1 VNNDSLANALAALTL
16 IALAV
21 GLRRGFDDRGA
32 IGLGFLIG
40 ALLLTKVTVYVYV
53 PLALAALLWWEL
65 RTAGKGERSWPVLLR
80 RPALAI
86 AAAGSISSWWFV
98 RNGLLYGWTD
108 PLASGRHAEVV
119 VGQPRW
125 AQFDLAAAAYFA
137 QVLFRSFWGQFGWMG
152 VVLDDRTYL
161 FYLGLTLL
169 AMIGLGVAAL
179 DAWRRPDCA
188 ELTEHREILAVVVG
202 ALVLVLAGIVFYNL
216 TFIQPQGRYLFP
228 ALVPIAL
235 LLALGWWRLAD
246 LVASLTPWRALVERG
261 LLLVLGIGLGLLNL
275 FCLVRFVAPAFR

>member
-1 VNNDSLANALAALTL
+1 
-16 IALAV
+16 
-21 GLRRGFDDRGA
+21 
-32 IGLGFLIG
+32 
-40 ALLLTKVTVYVYV
+40 
-53 PLALAALLWWEL
+53 
-65 RTAGKGERSWPVLLR
+65 
-80 RPALAI
+80 LAI

-125 AQFDLAAAAYFA
+125 AQLDLAAAAYFA

-169 AMIGLGVAAL
+169 AMVGLGVAAL